1 MIGRF
6 NFGLDKVFETHE
18 DASDFEI
25 TAFLNGSK
33 AKQKCYKDKSDVKRI
48 MTFIKDIS
56 EENGETKQ
64 SARLPPMELDKIL
77 CTSLGLY

>member
-1 MIGRF
+1 MDYFNEDDGRF
-6 NFGLDKVFETHE
+6 NFGLDKFFETQE

-33 AKQKCYKDKSDVKRI
+33 AKQTCYKDKSDVKRT

-56 EENGETKQ
+56 EENGKQ
-64 SARLPPMELDKIL
+64 NNCLWNWTEYYAVLL
-77 CTSLGLY
+77 